1 MKTTPK
7 VASRNHFISCQHF
20 AAGRTSLR
28 EPRGTQHL
36 RRLGDMETAC
46 GQWAMDW
53 PMYFD
58 RKIDVRSPHLCHECA
73 RRIGLRA

>member
-1 MKTTPK
+1 MPK
-7 VASRNHFISCQHF
+7 QKLASRDYFISCQQF
-20 AAGRTSLR
+20 AAGVTSLR

-36 RRLGDMETAC
+36 RRVGDRETAC
-46 GQWAMDW
+46 GQWAVDW

-58 RKIDVRSPHLCHECA
+58 RKANVRNPNLCHECA